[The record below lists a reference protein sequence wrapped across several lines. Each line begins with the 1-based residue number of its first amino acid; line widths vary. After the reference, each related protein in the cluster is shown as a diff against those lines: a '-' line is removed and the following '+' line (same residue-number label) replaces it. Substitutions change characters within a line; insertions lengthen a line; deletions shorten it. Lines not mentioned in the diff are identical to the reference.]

1 MPETGRTSPLA
12 AVPLL
17 AGLEGD
23 LLERLAAQTRSLGV
37 KAGEWLFREG
47 DPADAAYVIAM
58 GRLEVVA
65 EGPPETVIRTL
76 KRGDVLGELAL
87 LQEGR
92 RTASVRAVRD
102 TWLVTLGRGDF
113 EALLRGSPDFA
124 LGLTRNIGAQLAAS
138 NPAAAEPAPPDV
150 IAVVG
155 IHDAAWA
162 PEIADTLERELARFG
177 SVARIGYDTE
187 RKIHDFPLAL
197 DRAEHAHDRVL
208 LVGAAT
214 APGEPWT
221 DFCLREAD
229 AIVAVTHG
237 APAIGWLDQRSA
249 LKGCELLATAGEL
262 APGVIEAL
270 APREVQVVPGGE
282 AGLERALE
290 ATARRL
296 AGRSI
301 GLVLSG
307 GGARAFAHLGVL
319 DELRAAGIPIDRYA
333 GASMGSIVGGIAAMG
348 ASTDELHDIFV
359 RSFVEQNPSRDYTL
373 PAYGLIRGARTR
385 KLLGEVFGARRIEEL
400 PHRFFCVAADLFARE
415 LVVFRTGPAA
425 QAVYASL
432 AIPGVYPPV
441 AAGDGRLL
449 VDGGV
454 MDNLPVAAMA
464 ATAEGPVIAV
474 DVSHRGGAVAP
485 PVRPRLEPLRRPFRR
500 MLTGS
505 EEPLPRVGETLLRTL
520 ALASVDTAGAGA
532 RHADLVIAPQIEGVR
547 MLEWQKLGAAR
558 AMGRDAA
565 KAALDQA
572 GELIAS
578 WSPR

>member
-1 MPETGRTSPLA
+1 MPDTDRTDPLA

-37 KAGEWLFREG
+37 RAGEWLFREG

-58 GRLEVVA
+58 GRLEVVD

-102 TWLVTLGRGDF
+102 TWLVTLGRDDF
-113 EALLRGSPDFA
+113 EALLRSSPDFA

-138 NPAAAEPAPPDV
+138 TSSAPKPTAPDV

-162 PEIADTLERELARFG
+162 PEIADTLERELARHG
-177 SVARIGYDTE
+177 SVARIGYDAD
-187 RKIHDFPLAL
+187 RAVRDFPLVL
-197 DRAEHAHDRVL
+197 DRAEHANDRVL

-214 APGEPWT
+214 APGEAWT

-237 APAIGWLDQRSA
+237 APTIGWLEQRGA
-249 LKGCELLATAGEL
+249 LKGCELVATAGEL
-262 APGVIEAL
+262 TPGVIEAL
-270 APREVQVVPGGE
+270 QPREVQVVPHD
-282 AGLERALE
+282 GLERALQ

-319 DELRAAGIPIDRYA
+319 DELNAAGVPIDRYA
-333 GASMGSIVGGIAAMG
+333 GASMGAIVAGIAAMG
-348 ASTDELHDIFV
+348 ASADELHDIFV
-359 RSFVEQNPSRDYTL
+359 RCFVQQNPSRDYTL

-385 KLLGEVFGARRIEEL
+385 KLLGDVFGARRIEEL

-425 QAVYASL
+425 HAVYASL

-441 AAGDGRLL
+441 AAADGRLL
-449 VDGGV
+449 IDGGV

-500 MLTGS
+500 LLTGS
-505 EEPLPRVGETLLRTL
+505 EEPLPRVGETLMRTL
-520 ALASVDTAGAGA
+520 ALASVDTADAGQ
-532 RHADLVIAPQIEGVR
+532 RHADLVIAPQIDGVR
-547 MLEWQKLGAAR
+547 MLEWQKLDTAR
-558 AMGRDAA
+558 ARGREAA

>member
-1 MPETGRTSPLA
+1 MPDAGRSAPLA

-37 KAGEWLFREG
+37 RAGEWLFREG

-87 LQEGR
+87 LQAGR
-92 RTASVRAVRD
+92 RSASVRAVRD
-102 TWLVTLGRGDF
+102 TWLVTLGRSDF
-113 EALLRGSPDFA
+113 EALMRSSPDFA
-124 LGLTRNIGAQLAAS
+124 LELTRNIGGQLAAS
-138 NPAAAEPAPPDV
+138 RAAAPDPTPPDV

-162 PEIADTLERELARFG
+162 PEIADTLERELERHG
-177 SVARIGYDTE
+177 SVARIGYDAD
-187 RKIHDFPLAL
+187 RSVRDFALAL

-214 APGEPWT
+214 APGEAWT

-237 APAIGWLDQRSA
+237 APAIGWLEQRSA
-249 LKGCELLATAGEL
+249 LTGCELLATAGEL

-270 APREVQVVPGGE
+270 QPRETQVVPGGE

-319 DELRAAGIPIDRYA
+319 DALRDAGIVVDRYA
-333 GASMGSIVGGIAAMG
+333 GASMGAVVGGISAMG
-348 ASTDELHDIFV
+348 ASAEELHDIFV
-359 RSFVEQNPSRDYTL
+359 RCFVHQNPSRDYTL
-373 PAYGLIRGARTR
+373 PAYGVIRGARTR

-400 PHRFFCVAADLFARE
+400 PHRFFCVACDLFARE
-415 LVVFRTGPAA
+415 LVVFRTGAA
-425 QAVYASL
+425 AEAVYASL

-441 AAGDGRLL
+441 AAPGGRLL

-454 MDNLPVAAMA
+454 MDNLPVATMA
-464 ATAEGPVIAV
+464 AAAEGPVIAV
-474 DVSHRGGAVAP
+474 DVSQRGGAVAP
-485 PVRPRLEPLRRPFRR
+485 PVRPRLEPLRRPIRR
-500 MLTGS
+500 LLTGGDA
-505 EEPLPRVGETLLRTL
+505 PLPRVGETLMRTL
-520 ALASVDTAGAGA
+520 ALGSVDTVGAGA

-547 MLEWQKLGAAR
+547 MLEWQKLDAAR
-558 AMGRDAA
+558 AMGREAA
-565 KAALDQA
+565 KATLDQA

>member
-1 MPETGRTSPLA
+1 MPDTSRATPLA

-47 DPADAAYVIAM
+47 DPAESAYVIAM
-58 GRLEVVA
+58 GRLEVVD

-92 RTASVRAVRD
+92 RSASVRAVRD
-102 TWLVTLGRGDF
+102 TWLVVLGRSDF
-113 EALLRGSPDFA
+113 EALMRSSPDFA
-124 LGLTRNIGAQLAAS
+124 LELTRNIGGQLAGSRSSA
-138 NPAAAEPAPPDV
+138 PDPAPPDV

-162 PEIADTLERELARFG
+162 PEIADTLERELARYG
-177 SVARIGYDTE
+177 SVARIGYDTD
-187 RKIHDFPLAL
+187 RPHRDFPLAL
-197 DRAEHAHDRVL
+197 DRAEHSHDRVL

-229 AIVAVTHG
+229 LTLAVTHG
-237 APAIGWLDQRSA
+237 APALGWLEHRHV

-262 APGVIEAL
+262 TPSLIEAL
-270 APREVQVVPGGE
+270 APREVQVVPAGG
-282 AGLERALE
+282 LDRALQ

-296 AGRSI
+296 AGHSI

-319 DELRAAGIPIDRYA
+319 DELHAAGIQIDRYG
-333 GASMGSIVGGIAAMG
+333 GASMGAIVAGIAAMG
-348 ASTDELHDIFV
+348 ASVEELHAIFV
-359 RSFVEQNPSRDYTL
+359 RCFVNQNPSRDYTL

-385 KLLGEVFGARRIEEL
+385 KLLADVFGDRRIEEL
-400 PHRFFCVAADLFARE
+400 AHRFFCVSCDLFARE
-415 LVVFRTGPAA
+415 LVVHRTGPTAE
-425 QAVYASL
+425 AVYTSL

-441 AAGDGRLL
+441 RGGGRLL

-454 MDNLPVAAMA
+454 MDNLPVGTMA
-464 ATAEGPVIAV
+464 AAAEGPVIAV
-474 DVSHRGGAVAP
+474 DVSHRGGPMAP
-485 PVRPRLEPLRRPFRR
+485 PRRPRLEPLKRPLRRL
-500 MLTGS
+500 LTGT
-505 EEPLPRVGETLLRTL
+505 EEPLPRVGETLLRTM
-520 ALASVDTAGAGA
+520 ALGSVDTAAVGA
-532 RHADLVIAPQIEGVR
+532 RHADLVITPQIEGVR
-547 MLEWQKLGAAR
+547 MLEWQQLDRAR

>member
-1 MPETGRTSPLA
+1 MPDTKRTSPLA

-17 AGLEGD
+17 AGLEGN
-23 LLERLAAQTRSLGV
+23 LLDRLAAQTRSLGV

-47 DPADAAYVIAM
+47 DPADSAYVIAM
-58 GRLEVVA
+58 GRLEVVS

-76 KRGDVLGELAL
+76 KRGDVLVELAL

-92 RTASVRAVRD
+92 RSASVRAVRD
-102 TWLVTLGRGDF
+102 TWLVVLGRGDF
-113 EALLRGSPDFA
+113 EGLMRSSPEFA
-124 LGLTRNIGAQLAAS
+124 LELTRNIGAQLAAS
-138 NPAAAEPAPPDV
+138 RSSAPDTSPPDV

-162 PEIADTLERELARFG
+162 PEIADTLERELARHG
-177 SVARIGYDTE
+177 TVARLGYDAD
-187 RKIHDFPLAL
+187 RPVHDFPLAL

-214 APGEPWT
+214 APGESWT

-229 AIVAVTHG
+229 RTVAVTHG
-237 APAIGWLDQRSA
+237 APALGWLEQRTS
-249 LKGCELLATAGEL
+249 LKGCELLVTAGEVTE
-262 APGVIEAL
+262 GVIEAL
-270 APREVQVVPGGE
+270 EPREVQVVAGGE
-282 AGLERALE
+282 AGLERALG

-319 DELRAAGIPIDRYA
+319 DELRAAGIEIDRYA
-333 GASMGSIVGGIAAMG
+333 GASMGSIVAGISAMG

-359 RSFVEQNPSRDYTL
+359 RCFVKQNPSRDYTL

-385 KLLGEVFGARRIEEL
+385 KLLGEVFGDRRIEAL
-400 PHRFFCVAADLFARE
+400 THRFFCVSCDLYARE

-425 QAVYASL
+425 EAVYASL

-441 AAGDGRLL
+441 ASGDGRLL

-464 ATAEGPVIAV
+464 AAGEGPVIAV
-474 DVSHRGGAVAP
+474 DVSHRGGAVAA

-500 MLTGS
+500 LLTGS

-520 ALASVDTAGAGA
+520 ALGSIDTAGAGQ
-532 RHADLVIAPQIEGVR
+532 RHADLVIAPQVEGVR
-547 MLEWQKLGAAR
+547 MLEWQKLDRSR

>member
-1 MPETGRTSPLA
+1 MADTSRTSPLA

-17 AGLEGD
+17 AGLEGN
-23 LLERLAAQTRSLGV
+23 LLDRLAAQTRSLGV

-58 GRLEVVA
+58 GRLEVVD
-65 EGPPETVIRTL
+65 EGPPETVMRTL

-92 RTASVRAVRD
+92 RSASVRAVRD
-102 TWLVTLGRGDF
+102 TWLVTLGRFDF
-113 EALLRGSPDFA
+113 EALMRSSPDFA
-124 LGLTRNIGAQLAAS
+124 LALTRNLGGQLAAS
-138 NPAAAEPAPPDV
+138 GAAAPDPAPPDV

-162 PEIADTLERELARFG
+162 PEIADTLERELARYG
-177 SVARIGYDTE
+177 SVARLGYDAD
-187 RKIHDFPLAL
+187 RPVRDFPLAL
-197 DRAEHAHDRVL
+197 DRAEHANDRVL

-229 AIVAVTHG
+229 LTLAVTHG
-237 APAIGWLDQRSA
+237 APALGWLEHKHA
-249 LKGCELLATAGEL
+249 LKGCELLATAGEVSE
-262 APGVIEAL
+262 GVIAAL
-270 APREVQVVPGGE
+270 EPRQVQVVPDGE
-282 AGLERALE
+282 LDRAL
-290 ATARRL
+290 AVTARRL

-319 DELRAAGIPIDRYA
+319 DELRAAGIEIDRYG
-333 GASMGSIVGGIAAMG
+333 GASMGSIIAGIAAMG
-348 ASTDELHDIFV
+348 ATTEVLHEIFV
-359 RSFVEQNPSRDYTL
+359 RCFVRQNPSRDYTL

-385 KLLGEVFGARRIEEL
+385 KLLGEVFGTRRIEEL
-400 PHRFFCVAADLFARE
+400 PHRFFCVSCDLFARE
-415 LVVFRTGPAA
+415 LVVHRTGPAA
-425 QAVYASL
+425 QSVYASL

-441 AAGDGRLL
+441 TSHEGRLL

-454 MDNLPVAAMA
+454 MDNLPVATMA
-464 ATAEGPVIAV
+464 ASAEGPVIAV
-474 DVSHRGGAVAP
+474 DVSHRGGPVAP
-485 PVRPRLEPLRRPFRR
+485 PRRPRLEPLKRPLRRA
-500 MLTGS
+500 LTGS
-505 EEPLPRVGETLLRTL
+505 EEPLPRVGETLLRTM
-520 ALASVDTAGAGA
+520 ALGSIDTAAVGE
-532 RHADLVIAPQIEGVR
+532 RHADLVITPQIEGVR
-547 MLEWQKLGAAR
+547 MLEWQKLDRAR
-558 AMGRDAA
+558 AVGREAA

>member
-1 MPETGRTSPLA
+1 MRDTGRTEPLA

-17 AGLEGD
+17 AGLQGD
-23 LLERLAAQTRSLGV
+23 MLESLAAQTRSLGV
-37 KAGEWLFREG
+37 RAGEWLFREG
-47 DPADAAYVIAM
+47 DPAESAYVIAM
-58 GRLEVVA
+58 GRLEVVS

-92 RTASVRAVRD
+92 RSASVRAVRD

-113 EALLRGSPDFA
+113 EALMRSSPDFA
-124 LGLTRNIGAQLAAS
+124 LELTRNIGGQLAAS
-138 NPAAAEPAPPDV
+138 RAAAPDPKPPDV

-162 PEIADTLERELARFG
+162 PEIADTLERELARYG
-177 SVARIGYDTE
+177 TVARLGYDTE
-187 RKIHDFPLAL
+187 RRVHDFPLAL
-197 DRAEHAHDRVL
+197 DRAESAHDRVL

-229 AIVAVTHG
+229 LVLAVTHG
-237 APAIGWLDQRSA
+237 APALGWLEQRQT

-262 APGVIEAL
+262 PPGVIEAL
-270 APREVQVVPGGE
+270 EPRMTQVVRGDLD
-282 AGLERALE
+282 AALA

-296 AGRSI
+296 AGRSL

-319 DELRAAGIPIDRYA
+319 DELRAAGLQIDRYG
-333 GASMGSIVGGIAAMG
+333 GASMGAIVAGIAAMG
-348 ASTDELHDIFV
+348 ATTDSLHEIFMRCFV
-359 RSFVEQNPSRDYTL
+359 RQNPSRDYTL

-385 KLLGEVFGARRIEEL
+385 RLLGEVFGDRRIEEL
-400 PHRFFCVAADLFARE
+400 PHRFFCVSADLFARE
-415 LVVFRTGPAA
+415 LVVHSTGPAA
-425 QAVYASL
+425 EAVYTSL

-441 AAGDGRLL
+441 PAPGGRLL

-454 MDNLPVAAMA
+454 IDNLPVATMA
-464 ATAEGPVIAV
+464 AAAEGPVIAV
-474 DVSHRGGAVAP
+474 DVSHRGGPVAP
-485 PVRPRLEPLRRPFRR
+485 PQRPRLEPLKRPLRR

-505 EEPLPRVGETLLRTL
+505 EEPRPRVGETLLRTM
-520 ALASVDTAGAGA
+520 ALGSVDTAVVGE

-547 MLEWQKLGAAR
+547 MLEWQKLDHAR
-558 AMGRDAA
+558 ATGREAA
-565 KAALDQA
+565 KRALDQA

>member
-1 MPETGRTSPLA
+1 MPDTSRTAPLA

-58 GRLEVVA
+58 GRLEVVD
-65 EGPPETVIRTL
+65 EGPPETIIRTL

-92 RTASVRAVRD
+92 RSASVRAVRD
-102 TWLVTLGRGDF
+102 TWLVVLGRGDF
-113 EALLRGSPDFA
+113 EALMRNSPDFA
-124 LGLTRNIGAQLAAS
+124 LDLTRNIGGQLAAS
-138 NPAAAEPAPPDV
+138 RSSAPDPSPPDV

-162 PEIADTLERELARFG
+162 PEIADTLERELARYG
-177 SVARIGYDTE
+177 SVARLGYDTD
-187 RKIHDFPLAL
+187 RAVHDFPLAL

-237 APAIGWLDQRSA
+237 APALGWLEQRSA
-249 LKGCELLATAGEL
+249 LKGCELLATAGEVTE
-262 APGVIEAL
+262 GVIEAL
-270 APREVQVVPGGE
+270 QPREVQVVPGGV
-282 AGLERALE
+282 AGLEHALE
-290 ATARRL
+290 ATARRI
-296 AGRSI
+296 AGRSV

-319 DELRAAGIPIDRYA
+319 DELDAAGIVVDRYA
-333 GASMGSIVGGIAAMG
+333 GASMGSIVAGISAMG

-359 RSFVEQNPSRDYTL
+359 RCFVEQNPSRDYTL

-385 KLLGEVFGARRIEEL
+385 KLLAEVFGARTIEEL
-400 PHRFFCVAADLFARE
+400 PHRFFCVACDLFARE

-441 AAGDGRLL
+441 ASRDGRLL

-454 MDNLPVAAMA
+454 MDNLPVEAMA
-464 ATAEGPVIAV
+464 AAAEGPVIAV

-485 PVRPRLEPLRRPFRR
+485 PVRPRLEPLRRPLRR
-500 MLTGS
+500 LLTGS
-505 EEPLPRVGETLLRTL
+505 EEPLPRVGETLLRTM
-520 ALASVDTAGAGA
+520 ALGSIDTAGAGR
-532 RHADLVIAPQIEGVR
+532 RHADLVISPQIEGVR
-547 MLEWQKLGAAR
+547 MLEWQKLDQTR
-558 AMGRDAA
+558 AMGREAA

>member
-1 MPETGRTSPLA
+1 MPKTGRASPLA

-23 LLERLAAQTRSLGV
+23 LLERLTAQTRSLGV

-47 DPADAAYVIAM
+47 DPAESAYVVAM
-58 GRLEVVA
+58 GRLEVVD
-65 EGPPETVIRTL
+65 EGPPETVIRTV

-92 RTASVRAVRD
+92 RSASVRAVRD
-102 TWLVTLGRGDF
+102 TWLVLLGRGDF
-113 EALLRGSPDFA
+113 EALMRSSPDFA
-124 LGLTRNIGAQLAAS
+124 LGLTRNMGAQLAAS
-138 NPAAAEPAPPDV
+138 RAPAATAGAPDV

-162 PEIADTLERELARFG
+162 PEIADVLERELARHG
-177 SVARIGYDTE
+177 SVARLGYQAD
-187 RKIHDFPLAL
+187 RPVQDFPLAL
-197 DRAEHAHDRVL
+197 DRAERSHDRVL

-229 AIVAVTHG
+229 RTLAVTHG
-237 APAIGWLDQRSA
+237 APALGWMDHRHA
-249 LKGCELLATAGEL
+249 LKGCELVATAGEL
-262 APGVIEAL
+262 TDGVIEAL
-270 APREVQVVPGGE
+270 APREVQVVRDGE
-282 AGLERALE
+282 AGLERALR

-296 AGRSI
+296 AGRSV

-319 DELRAAGIPIDRYA
+319 DELRAAGIEIDRYG
-333 GASMGSIVGGIAAMG
+333 GASMGSIVAGIAAMG
-348 ASTDELHDIFV
+348 ASTDELHTIFV
-359 RSFVEQNPSRDYTL
+359 RCFVRQNPSRDYTL

-385 KLLGEVFGARRIEEL
+385 KLLGEVFGDRRIEEL
-400 PHRFFCVAADLFARE
+400 THRFFCVSCDLFARE
-415 LVVFRTGPAA
+415 LVVHRTGPAA
-425 QAVYASL
+425 DAVYASL

-441 AAGDGRLL
+441 GAGDGRLL

-454 MDNLPVAAMA
+454 LDNLPVGTMA
-464 ATAEGPVIAV
+464 AAAEGPVIGV
-474 DVSHRGGAVAP
+474 DVSHRGGPVAP
-485 PVRPRLEPLRRPFRR
+485 PRRPRLEPLKRPLRRA
-500 MLTGS
+500 LTGS
-505 EEPLPRVGETLLRTL
+505 EAPLPRVGETLLRTL
-520 ALASVDTAGAGA
+520 ALGSIDTAGAAA
-532 RHADLVIAPQIEGVR
+532 RHADLLIAPQVEGVR
-547 MLEWQKLGAAR
+547 MLEWQQLDRAR
-558 AMGRDAA
+558 AIGRDAA

>member
-1 MPETGRTSPLA
+1 MPDTSRAAPLA

-47 DPADAAYVIAM
+47 DPAESAYVIAM
-58 GRLEVVA
+58 GRLEVVD

-92 RTASVRAVRD
+92 RSASVRAVRD
-102 TWLVTLGRGDF
+102 TWLVVLGRSDF
-113 EALLRGSPDFA
+113 EALMRSSPDFA
-124 LGLTRNIGAQLAAS
+124 LELTRNIGSQLAAS
-138 NPAAAEPAPPDV
+138 RSSAPDPAPPDV

-162 PEIADTLERELARFG
+162 PEIADTLERELARHG
-177 SVARIGYDTE
+177 SVARIGYDTD
-187 RKIHDFPLAL
+187 RPVQDFPLAL
-197 DRAEHAHDRVL
+197 DRAEHSHDRVL

-229 AIVAVTHG
+229 LTLAVTHG
-237 APAIGWLDQRSA
+237 APALGWLEHRHA

-262 APGVIEAL
+262 TPAVIDAL
-270 APREVQVVPGGE
+270 KPREVQVVPDG
-282 AGLERALE
+282 GLERALA

-296 AGRSI
+296 AGHSI

-319 DELRAAGIPIDRYA
+319 DELHAAGIRIDRYG
-333 GASMGSIVGGIAAMG
+333 GASMGAIVAGIAATG
-348 ASTDELHDIFV
+348 ASVDELHDIFV
-359 RSFVEQNPSRDYTL
+359 RCFIRQNPSRDYTL

-385 KLLGEVFGARRIEEL
+385 KLLADVFGDRRIEEL
-400 PHRFFCVAADLFARE
+400 AHRFFCVACDLFARE
-415 LVVFRTGPAA
+415 LVVHRTGPAA
-425 QAVYASL
+425 EAVYTSL

-441 AAGDGRLL
+441 ASHDGRLL

-454 MDNLPVAAMA
+454 MDNLPVGTMA
-464 ATAEGPVIAV
+464 AAAEGPVIAV
-474 DVSHRGGAVAP
+474 DVSHRGGPVAP
-485 PVRPRLEPLRRPFRR
+485 PKRPRLEPFKRPLRRA
-500 MLTGS
+500 LTGS
-505 EEPLPRVGETLLRTL
+505 EAPLPRVGETLLRTM
-520 ALASVDTAGAGA
+520 ALGSVDTAAVGE
-532 RHADLVIAPQIEGVR
+532 RHAALVIAPQIEGVR
-547 MLEWQKLGAAR
+547 MLEWQQLDRAR
-558 AMGRDAA
+558 ATGREAA